1 MYNHS
6 LCERMETTI
15 DQSQLERAHS
25 DIKAVVNIV
34 MVQHPEMFQTQMG
47 TRQQTFQICIQSV
60 VKKEFGK
67 QK

>member
-1 MYNHS
+1 
-6 LCERMETTI
+6 MEITI
-15 DQSQLERAHS
+15 DQSQLERAHT

-34 MVQHPEMFQTQMG
+34 LVQHPEMFQTQLG

-67 QK
+67 QE